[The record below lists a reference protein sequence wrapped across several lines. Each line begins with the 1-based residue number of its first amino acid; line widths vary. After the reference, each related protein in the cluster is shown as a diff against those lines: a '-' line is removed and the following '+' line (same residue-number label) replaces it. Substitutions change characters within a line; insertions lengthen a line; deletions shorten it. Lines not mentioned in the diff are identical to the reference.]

1 MVCQILLVIHLTSN
15 AFMMIFGLIEL
26 YVKDQ
31 SLQLMIVL
39 IPRLVKLDV
48 IQPLIVFN
56 FFVREEDRTRM

>member
-1 MVCQILLVIHLTSN
+1 
-15 AFMMIFGLIEL
+15 MMIFGLIEL